1 MLSAHAGSS
10 RRSVLKFTRELVAAM
25 RYAST
30 IEPRVIPAYDAAFGL
45 YTLCMLCARKPV
57 SDLFSGVLLACSF
70 ALHAQQPANKDW
82 TTAGNAWWAH
92 VQYLAD
98 DKLEGRKT
106 GTPGY
111 EAAAKYVEAQ
121 FKAVG
126 LKPAGSNPNS
136 PNGYRQDV
144 ELLPLTLDTTNS
156 IFQVGGTAY
165 TFGDDVVVSPR
176 VATYGEIDA
185 PMVFIGYGLHVPRK
199 HVDDLAGLD
208 LKGKVVVFYN
218 AAPADLLGPQRAY
231 ARIAGERWKTFR
243 EAGALGYIQIAP
255 PRPGAPPP
263 STTTPQPVLAFAD
276 PALEPPDGPKL
287 VATLTAAGATKLFA
301 GSGHT
306 PEQIKALADAGKPLP
321 SFPIVGTLKAKTIV
335 DTPPKPFITSPNL
348 VGMLEGSDKKLKK
361 QYLIISAHL
370 DHLGVG
376 KAVDGDTIYNGAMDN
391 ASGIA
396 ALIEAAKLLAA
407 GPRPKRSILFLAV
420 TGEELGELG
429 SQYFATKPTVDKK
442 QIVGDLNM
450 DMFLPLFPLRY
461 LEIQGLAESSLGNDA
476 RAVCQLN
483 DIEPQFDK
491 QPDENR
497 FVRSDQV
504 NFVKQGIPALAFKFG
519 WTPDSPEAK
528 TFNDWVKVR
537 YHRPS
542 DDLQQPVDKVAAAQ
556 FSSFLAQLAARVADA
571 PLRPQWYPESSF
583 YVDLPKK

>member
-1 MLSAHAGSS
+1 MSRTNRLSA
-10 RRSVLKFTRELVAAM
+10 L
-25 RYAST
+25 
-30 IEPRVIPAYDAAFGL
+30 
-45 YTLCMLCARKPV
+45 
-57 SDLFSGVLLACSF
+57 LLA
-70 ALHAQQPANKDW
+70 ALSATSVSTFAQQPAGKDW
-82 TTAGNAWWAH
+82 TAAGDAWWSH

-111 EAAAKYVEAQ
+111 EAAAKYVEGQ

-126 LKPAGSNPNS
+126 LKPAGI
-136 PNGYRQDV
+136 NGYRQDV
-144 ELLPLTLDTTNS
+144 DLVPLTLDTANS
-156 IFQVGGTAY
+156 VFEVSDAKY
-165 TFGDDVVVSPR
+165 TFGEDIIMSPR
-176 VATYGEIDA
+176 VATYSEIDA
-185 PMVFIGYGLHVPRK
+185 PLVFIGYGLHVPRK
-199 HVDDLAGLD
+199 HVDDFAGLD

-218 AAPADLLGPQRAY
+218 AAPANLLGPQRAY
-231 ARIAGERWKTFR
+231 ARGASERWKALR

-263 STTTPQPVLAFAD
+263 STTAPQPVLAFAD
-276 PALEPPDGPKL
+276 PQLEPPDGPKL
-287 VATLTAAGATKLFA
+287 VATLTPAGAAKLFA

-306 PEQIKALADAGKPLP
+306 SEEIKALADAGKPLP
-321 SFPIVGTLKAKTIV
+321 SFPIAGMLKAKTIV
-335 DTPPKPFITSPNL
+335 VTPQKPFITAPNL
-348 VGMLEGSDKKLKK
+348 VGLLEGSDKKLKK
-361 QYLIISAHL
+361 QYLVVSAHL

-376 KAVDGDTIYNGAMDN
+376 KAVDGDSIYNGAMDN

-407 GPRPKRSILFLAV
+407 GPRPKRSILFVAFM
-420 TGEELGELG
+420 GEELGELG
-429 SQYFATKPTVDKK
+429 SQFFATKPTVDKK

-461 LEIQGLAESSLGNDA
+461 LEVQGLGESTLGNDA
-476 RAVCQLN
+476 RAVAQLD

-491 QPDENR
+491 QPNENR

-519 WTPDSPEAK
+519 WTPDSPEEK
-528 TFNDWVKVR
+528 TFNEWVKVR

-556 FSSFLAQLAARVADA
+556 FASYLAQLTTRVADE
-571 PLRPQWYPESSF
+571 PMRPQWYPESSF

>member
-1 MLSAHAGSS
+1 MPSLRNLAVPLCLLA
-10 RRSVLKFTRELVAAM
+10 VAAPL
-25 RYAST
+25 
-30 IEPRVIPAYDAAFGL
+30 I
-45 YTLCMLCARKPV
+45 
-57 SDLFSGVLLACSF
+57 
-70 ALHAQQPANKDW
+70 AQQPANKDW
-82 TTAGNAWWAH
+82 NTAGDAWWSH

-98 DKLEGRKT
+98 DKLEGRAT

-111 EAAAKYVEAQ
+111 EAAAKYVEDQ
-121 FKAVG
+121 FKTIG
-126 LKPAGSNPNS
+126 LKPAGI
-136 PNGYRQDV
+136 NGYRQDV
-144 ELLPLTLDTTNS
+144 ELVPLTLDKES
-156 IFQVGGTAY
+156 SVFQVGGT
-165 TFGDDVVVSPR
+165 TFSLSDDIALSPR
-176 VATYGEIDA
+176 VATYGVIDA

-199 HVDDLAGLD
+199 HVDDFAGLD
-208 LKGKVVVFYN
+208 LKGKIVVFYN
-218 AAPADLLGPQRAY
+218 AAPANLLGPQRAY
-231 ARIAGERWKTFR
+231 ARIAGERWKALR
-243 EAGALGYIQIAP
+243 DAGALGYIQIAP

-263 STTTPQPVLAFAD
+263 STTTPRPTLAFAD

-287 VATLTAAGATKLFA
+287 VGTLTDSGQTKLFT

-306 PEQIKALADAGKPLP
+306 PAELKALADAGKRLP
-321 SFPIVGTLKAKTIV
+321 IFTLPGTLHAKTIV
-335 DTPPKPFITSPNL
+335 VTPQKPFITAPNL
-348 VGMLEGSDKKLKK
+348 VGELEGSDKKLKK
-361 QYLIISAHL
+361 QYVVISAHL

-396 ALIEAAKLLAA
+396 ALIEAAKILSA
-407 GPRPKRSILFLAV
+407 GPHPKRSILFVAFM
-420 TGEELGELG
+420 GEELGELG
-429 SQYFATKPTVDKK
+429 SQYFATKPTVPKK
-442 QIVGDLNM
+442 EIVGDLNM

-461 LEIQGLAESSLGNDA
+461 LEVQGLGESSLGNDA
-476 RAVCQLN
+476 RAVCQLD

-519 WTPDSPEAK
+519 WTPDSPEEK

-556 FSSFLAQLAARVADA
+556 FTRFLAQLASRVADA
-571 PLRPQWYPESSF
+571 PTRPLWYPESSF